1 MISRNTFGSLQ
12 VETITTA
19 VKAHLP
25 RPCPYQECIEQYQL
39 HMTCMEAAEAY
50 TPKHHLMF
58 HPLYMA
64 ASLGNPR
71 LYSSWL
77 SEAKNKVL
85 KMACRQVSQATFEA
99 TVLFRMRA
107 ALQKTRKRT
116 RAG

>member
-1 MISRNTFGSLQ
+1 MATLAYLYTSHMRIMHCFPEFVDNTKQ
-12 VETITTA
+12 
-19 VKAHLP
+19 
-25 RPCPYQECIEQYQL
+25 
-39 HMTCMEAAEAY
+39 
-50 TPKHHLMF
+50 KHHLMF
-58 HPLYMA
+58 HPLYRA

-107 ALQKTRKRT
+107 ALSCTLEISRGWYR
-116 RAG
+116 GW

>member
-58 HPLYMA
+58 HSMH
-64 ASLGNPR
+64 
-71 LYSSWL
+71 
-77 SEAKNKVL
+77 
-85 KMACRQVSQATFEA
+85 
-99 TVLFRMRA
+99 
-107 ALQKTRKRT
+107 
-116 RAG
+116 RAGRLAWQPEVLQFVVVRGQEQGA